1 MKSIA
6 DTDSLELVEPSQH
19 AKEIRIPA
27 TYANRLRTRIKAAK
41 VLTRLQDCVMGKIE
55 MDAQQVAAARIL
67 LNKVLPDAA
76 PLERAEK
83 ANQIKDVS
91 AVDASYLLDVI
102 EGELVN
108 ESND

>member
-6 DTDSLELVEPSQH
+6 DTDSLELIEPSQH

-41 VLTRLQDCVMGKIE
+41 ILTKLQACVMGEVE
-55 MDAQQVAAARIL
+55 MTSQQVQAARIL

-83 ANQIKDVS
+83 ANLIKDVS
-91 AVDASYLLDVI
+91 GIDASYLLDVI

-108 ESND
+108 AES